1 MDQMVTMPDLHE
13 HTLKKY
19 ERELKRLR
27 ATLVE
32 MGGRVESQL
41 DSAVQ
46 SILKRDATVATAAI
60 ESDPTV
66 DALEHDVEQF
76 IIRLF
81 ALRQP
86 MADDLRHIVA
96 ALKISN
102 ALERA
107 GDLSANIAK
116 RSLILSQFRTSVN
129 LVGLEGIARL
139 VQKNLKS
146 VVDAIE
152 EDDATKAI
160 GVWNDDKAIDD
171 FYTVI
176 FREQITY
183 MIEDPRNI
191 TPCAHLLFVAK
202 NLERIGDLATNIAE
216 MVHYA
221 VTGTALSGARPKGI
235 TLVDPDTLDAS

>member
-1 MDQMVTMPDLHE
+1 MDQIVTMPDLHE

-27 ATLVE
+27 ATMVE

-221 VTGTALSGARPKGI
+221 VTGTALSGTRPKGI